1 MDEQQVINA
10 IKYWIKNTIIEYN
23 FCPFAKREFDR
34 GSIHFELVNDANTEE
49 QLHSLV
55 NEFKRLDESSEIET
69 TIVIYPVG
77 LESFFDYLDFLEIAN
92 DLLIEEG
99 YEGTYQLASFHPDY
113 CFNDVTQEDPSN
125 FTNRSPY
132 PAIHILREASLEKV
146 LEGYLDPE
154 SIPENNIELARE
166 TGAEVF
172 EKILTDS
179 KKESA
184 N

>member
-1 MDEQQVINA
+1 MDEQQIINA
-10 IKYWIKNTIIEYN
+10 VKYWIKNTIIEYN

-34 GSIHFELVNDANTEE
+34 QSIHFELVDDSKVEE

-55 NEFKRLDESSEIET
+55 NEFRRLDKTPDLET
-69 TIVIYPVG
+69 TIIVYPIG

-113 CFNDVTQEDPSN
+113 CFSDMTQDDPSN
-125 FTNRSPY
+125 YTNRSPY
-132 PAIHILREASLEKV
+132 PLIHILREASLEKV
-146 LEGYLDPE
+146 LEGFLDPE

-166 TGAEVF
+166 TGREVF
-172 EKILTDS
+172 ERIIESS
-179 KKESA
+179 KEI
-184 N
+184 